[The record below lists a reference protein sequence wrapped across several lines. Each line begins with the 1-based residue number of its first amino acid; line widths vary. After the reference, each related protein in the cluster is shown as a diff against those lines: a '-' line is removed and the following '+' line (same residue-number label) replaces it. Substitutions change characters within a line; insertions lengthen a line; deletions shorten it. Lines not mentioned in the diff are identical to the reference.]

1 MAIWQAD
8 FYKYSSF
15 NQNQNVYWELLICDE
30 QANII
35 CQANCLQSQVNS
47 AWLVNQLT
55 PLITNELPEKIQV
68 FRPQSLNLLTLVGK
82 ELGIPIEA
90 TRRTFTLKK
99 ILTQRHPDWQDS
111 LTLDQPPPQPLPEN
125 LWGEQWRFA
134 TFPADDLVDFF
145 RDRPIPYL
153 SLPEELWPINLGIAS
168 HLTIPGIIIYGGRQ
182 SRYLA
187 QWLASINPVSLNYV
201 PTDVEQAGGLILESG
216 LVDRWVLLTFKDE
229 EMAGNAKTFEVRKQE
244 SQGLHFLLIQPDDS
258 GITYTG
264 FWLLK
269 NEF

>member
-15 NQNQNVYWELLICDE
+15 NLNQNIDWELSICDD
-30 QANII
+30 QAKII
-35 CQANCLQSQVNS
+35 FQTNCPQSQVNS
-47 AWLVNQLT
+47 SWLVAQLL
-55 PLITNELPEKIQV
+55 PLIINERPEKIQV
-68 FRPQSLNLLTLVGK
+68 FRPQSLNLFTLAGK

-90 TRRTFTLKK
+90 TRHTLALKK
-99 ILTQRHPDWQDS
+99 ILTQNHPDWQNS
-111 LTLDQPPPQPLPEN
+111 LVLEQSPPQPLPEN

-134 TFPADDLVDFF
+134 TFSAGELVNFF
-145 RDRPIPYL
+145 FDRPMPYL
-153 SLPEELWPINLGIAS
+153 NLPEDLWPINLGIAS
-168 HLTIPGIIIYGGRQ
+168 HLNIPGVIIYGGKK

-187 QWLASINPVSLNYV
+187 QWLDSINPANLNYI

-216 LVDRWVLLTFKDE
+216 LIDRWVLLTFKDA
-229 EMAGNAKTFEVRKQE
+229 EMASNAKKFEPQKQE

-258 GITYTG
+258 GMTYTG

-269 NEF
+269 N